1 MPGFELVGP
10 EEQAAV
16 NEVFEKAGGVLFRHG
31 FDVLRHGSFKVVEF
45 ERRFADAVGMRYA
58 QAVTSGTAAVKVALK
73 ALGVRPGDEVIT
85 QCFTFVAT
93 AEAILELGATP
104 VFTQIDAILN
114 MDPEDLER
122 RITPRTKAIVPVH
135 MLGSAARMD
144 EILAIARRHRLKV
157 MEDTAQAV
165 GATYRGRPLGT
176 LGDAGAFSFDFG
188 KALTTGEGGMV
199 VTDDPAVFRAAS
211 EYADHGHEH
220 NPAVPR
226 GEDSRSNWGFNYRMM
241 ELQGAIGL
249 VQLSKLPTALDAQR
263 RNKARLKALLRD
275 VPGLTFR
282 THTDEA
288 GEAGDTLVFFLEDS
302 DRARQVAR
310 ELLQRAVGNK
320 ILPESLDWHYAG
332 TWSHMLS
339 SIPAYQDHDLEAEWG
354 PSGKLLRRGVVREV
368 CRMVVV

>member
-135 MLGSAARMD
+135 MLGSAAPGT
-144 EILAIARRHRLKV
+144 EKGYYARTSKS
-157 MEDTAQAV
+157 V
-165 GATYRGRPLGT
+165 GVYEVSDFDYQSITVKPDDMKQKYEGQRDKEFAAHVCVKHPRATRP
-176 LGDAGAFSFDFG
+176 
-188 KALTTGEGGMV
+188 
-199 VTDDPAVFRAAS
+199 
-211 EYADHGHEH
+211 
-220 NPAVPR
+220 
-226 GEDSRSNWGFNYRMM
+226 
-241 ELQGAIGL
+241 
-249 VQLSKLPTALDAQR
+249 
-263 RNKARLKALLRD
+263 
-275 VPGLTFR
+275 R
-282 THTDEA
+282 TE
-288 GEAGDTLVFFLEDS
+288 
-302 DRARQVAR
+302 
-310 ELLQRAVGNK
+310 
-320 ILPESLDWHYAG
+320 
-332 TWSHMLS
+332 
-339 SIPAYQDHDLEAEWG
+339 
-354 PSGKLLRRGVVREV
+354 
-368 CRMVVV
+368 